1 MQLAIENIRV
11 VVAEGCAGLTRK
23 RVAFGGFLESAFH
36 ITAPGTP
43 P

>member
-11 VVAEGCAGLTRK
+11 VVAEGCAGLTGQ
-23 RVAFGGFLESAFH
+23 RVTVEGFLESAVH